1 MNSYKLNSIIAGAT
15 RYSICKFL
23 GIEHAAI
30 YKEVKSITP
39 TGIVTTKVNKKYQIT
54 LEHIKTKREL

>member
-1 MNSYKLNSIIAGAT
+1 MNSYRLNCIIAGAA

-30 YKEVKSITP
+30 YREVKNITP
-39 TGIVTTKVNKKYQIT
+39 SGIVTTKDGKKYQIT
-54 LEHIKTKREL
+54 LEPIKTD